1 MKNPILIILILIL
14 MACENKPTQVY
25 YSAINKIIPTPKEI
39 EYISSSK
46 SLKLPKNLKVYC
58 SSEDLRPIAST
69 FIEHVN
75 NLGLENILS
84 FDNIKV
90 VELDNTPPVP

>member
-46 SLKLPKNLKVYC
+46 SLNP
-58 SSEDLRPIAST
+58 R
-69 FIEHVN
+69 
-75 NLGLENILS
+75 
-84 FDNIKV
+84 
-90 VELDNTPPVP
+90 